1 MASLT
6 GRITG
11 IVVIAIGI
19 YLLLPNGD
27 MTGALVALTGWFL
40 ILSANAVR
48 DQVRLDDLVGGHEVR
63 EAMEPAP
70 PTVNPGL
77 TVDTFATQLLDG
89 SSAVSAVPVVQGEAV
104 VGLLGI
110 GQVRRIRPSAWAATR
125 VEDVMARPPRL
136 TFLAPGDPLKAA
148 LERIQ
153 RAGLDGLPVLEDGKL
168 TGVLTRRGVASFVQ
182 ANRPSPKQG
191 AEDKPE

>member
-1 MASLT
+1 
-6 GRITG
+6 
-11 IVVIAIGI
+11 
-19 YLLLPNGD
+19 
-27 MTGALVALTGWFL
+27 
-40 ILSANAVR
+40 
-48 DQVRLDDLVGGHEVR
+48 
-63 EAMEPAP
+63 
-70 PTVNPGL
+70 
-77 TVDTFATQLLDG
+77 
-89 SSAVSAVPVVQGEAV
+89 
-104 VGLLGI
+104 
-110 GQVRRIRPSAWAATR
+110 
-125 VEDVMARPPRL
+125 MARPPRL